1 MAYLRIKDRDAAND
15 AVQEAFS
22 NAWVHRESLERME
35 NPEGWMVKTL
45 KNQVLQQFR
54 TASRMEP
61 LENQGEAIQEE
72 PAESQAASQSVKRVF
87 CFLDDL
93 PQKQRE
99 VFELR
104 EVEGL
109 TYEEIAGYLEI
120 SVEQVKVNLHRAR
133 KRLKEFL
140 LKCKED
146 ER

>member
-22 NAWVHRESLERME
+22 NAWVHRESLEQME

-72 PAESQAASQSVKRVF
+72 PAEYQAASQSVKRVF

>member
-1 MAYLRIKDRDAAND
+1 MAYLRTKDRDAAND
-15 AVQEAFS
+15 AVQESFS

-45 KNQVLQQFR
+45 KNQVLQEFR

>member
-1 MAYLRIKDRDAAND
+1 MAYLRTKDRDAAND
-15 AVQEAFS
+15 AVQEALS
-22 NAWVHRESLERME
+22 NAWVHRESLEQME

-54 TASRMEP
+54 SASRMEP
-61 LENQGEAIQEE
+61 LENHGEAMQEV
-72 PAESQAASQSVKRVF
+72 PADSQATSRSVKQVLR
-87 CFLDDL
+87 FLDDL
-93 PQKQRE
+93 PPKQRE

-109 TYEEIAGYLEI
+109 TYEEIAGYLSI

-140 LKCKED
+140 LKCKHN